1 MFKQLEEA
9 KDKVS
14 EHQKMYEEALR
25 FVYRIRQT
33 HMVNGRWLFYEKP
46 HPTINPG
53 ITVMKEDIPAQWHE
67 DKPYTDAETAVILDE
82 ILKAFEPAAK

>member
-33 HMVNGRWLFYEKP
+33 RMVNGRWLFYEKP
-46 HPTINPG
+46 HQDIKLK
-53 ITVMKEDIPAQWHE
+53 KEKIPAAWKS
-67 DKPYTDAETAVILDE
+67 DKPYTDAQTAVILDE
-82 ILKAFEPAAK
+82 ILKSFEPAAK